1 MTTLCLC
8 DLVETHA
15 DRVRRTLAA
24 VQAARIAAPDAPL
37 ASSAAPTL
45 PASWAAAQR
54 EVSRFRI
61 THSGFETAA

>member
-24 VQAARIAAPDAPL
+24 VQTAVIAATDGPTHAPTT
-37 ASSAAPTL
+37 PTL
-45 PASWAAAQR
+45 PAWAAAQR
-54 EVSRFRI
+54 DTLRFRMA
-61 THSGFETAA
+61 SPGFETAI